1 MRMREQ
7 QKKHVLVIYYNFT
20 PHKPQIYT
28 QECAQV
34 CWNSRINT
42 SHSRNNI
49 REQKKTKPQ
58 QPERP
63 VIGDAKLQQVKAIKY
78 NKNTL

>member
-1 MRMREQ
+1 MCMSEQ
-7 QKKHVLVIYYNFT
+7 QEKSVFVIYYDFT
-20 PHKPQIYT
+20 PRKPQIHM

-58 QPERP
+58 
-63 VIGDAKLQQVKAIKY
+63 
-78 NKNTL
+78 